1 MLGGDVPER
10 PPPSTPTS
18 SSTSTDQNK
27 ETRKLQK
34 NSFPPESWTIDP
46 PSSHFMYRKQAGM
59 NNAGFAA
66 SDQKQ
71 KFHKTIAFQGG
82 SFSKKFHLSR
92 SASGS
97 GPLPAQIRPGV
108 GAEINVK
115 PTHISLL
122 RLMVLEIEKTSI

>member
-46 PSSHFMYRKQAGM
+46 PIEPVYVPKAGQHEQFPPFSPSE
-59 NNAGFAA
+59 NAGFAA
-66 SDQKQ
+66 SDQEQ
-71 KFHKTIAFQGG
+71 KFHKTIAFHFFPKIFIVKVRFQLGSASSSDQARSGG
-82 SFSKKFHLSR
+82 RDQRETNPHLS
-92 SASGS
+92 
-97 GPLPAQIRPGV
+97 PA
-108 GAEINVK
+108 
-115 PTHISLL
+115 
-122 RLMVLEIEKTSI
+122 